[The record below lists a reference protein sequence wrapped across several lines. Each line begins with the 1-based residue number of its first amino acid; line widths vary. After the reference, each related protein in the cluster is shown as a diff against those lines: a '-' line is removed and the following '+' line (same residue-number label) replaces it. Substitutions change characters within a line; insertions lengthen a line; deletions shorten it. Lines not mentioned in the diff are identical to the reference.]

1 MRLSTFLGA
10 GVATLALL
18 SGSVAEAAPM
28 ALIGGV
34 SPAETVAFS
43 LVLPLR
49 DKAALEALVA
59 QQHDP
64 ASPLFH
70 QWLTPEQVQERFGP
84 AAATV
89 QQAEAALR
97 ARGLSVETTGRSL
110 RATGSETAVAAL
122 LGTSLVRGRTS
133 DGHVHVFA
141 ASRPALPQAL
151 QGLGGTV
158 LGLSADPHEAR
169 TFSRRVNVSSATLAD
184 PRNRYGTTGS
194 YWYDDLKQAYQ
205 YPSYQT
211 TISRNGKSVRLDG
224 TGATIGIVMSSDI
237 YDDDVAAVFN
247 HENFKAH
254 SGQARNPTLY
264 KRVAVDGGANTSSDA
279 LDEASLDVQE
289 ALTGAP
295 GSHVILYE
303 LPSLSDENIIDGY
316 TRVLADN
323 EADVVSSSFGAC
335 ELTYT
340 AAYNDGADETAT
352 LTLEHELFL
361 QGNAQGITFLASSGD
376 NAGLECPSVN
386 YLTNSTNGVFVRGV
400 SVPAADPNVTAVGG
414 TNVVTNASA
423 TSLDSTYDKENA
435 YGDPLIPYDAYGVGA
450 DLSGGYWGAS
460 GGVSTLYAAPDYQ
473 KTAGVNTGSTS
484 YRALPDIGMQVGGCP
499 GGEAK
504 TPCNGGDSP
513 LDGNGNTDRSSVVV
527 SIDGSFAG
535 LIGTSVASPEL
546 AGAVA
551 LLVEQY
557 GRMGNLNSYIYSLGQ
572 AQTRSGSSS
581 LTRATTVYHRNIPG
595 YDGVVTNNEPVNVGG
610 AYYNYTVGN
619 GTPVIYRLVGASG
632 ASPAGIPQ
640 TASNP

>member
-1 MRLSTFLGA
+1 MRLSTILGA

-18 SGSVAEAAPM
+18 SGAAAEAAPM

-34 SPAETVAFS
+34 APSETVAFS

-49 DKAALEALVA
+49 DKAGLEALVA

-64 ASPLFH
+64 SSPGFH
-70 QWLTPEQVQERFGP
+70 QWLTPDQVQARFGP
-84 AAATV
+84 TAATV

-97 ARGLSVETTGRSL
+97 ARGLSVATTGRSL
-110 RATGSETAVAAL
+110 RATGSETQVTAL
-122 LGTSLVRGRTS
+122 LGTSLVRGRTPN
-133 DGHVHVFA
+133 GHVHVFA
-141 ASRPALPQAL
+141 TSRPALPQAL
-151 QGLGGTV
+151 QALGGTV

-169 TFSRRVNVSSATLAD
+169 TFSRRVNVSSATLAN
-184 PRNRYGTTGS
+184 PKNRYGTTGS

-211 TISRNGKSVRLDG
+211 MVTVGGKKQRLDG

-237 YDDDVAAVFN
+237 YDSDVAAVFN

-254 SGQARNPTLY
+254 SGQSRNPTLY
-264 KRVAVDGGANTSSDA
+264 KRVAVDGGSTTSSDA

-316 TRVLADN
+316 TRVIADN
-323 EADVVSSSFGAC
+323 EADVVSSSFGGC

-340 AAYNDGADETAT
+340 AAYNNGVDLTAT
-352 LTLEHELFL
+352 LALEHELFL

-386 YLTNSTNGVFVRGV
+386 YVTSSTNGVFVRGV
-400 SVPAADPNVTAVGG
+400 SAPAADPNVTAVGG
-414 TNVVTNASA
+414 TNVVTNGSA
-423 TSLDSTYDKENA
+423 TSLDSTYAKENA
-435 YGDPLIPYDAYGVGA
+435 YGDPLVPNDPYGLGA
-450 DLSGGYWGAS
+450 NLSGGYWGAG
-460 GGVSTLYAAPDYQ
+460 GGVSAIYPKPTYQ
-473 KTAGVNTGSTS
+473 ATTGINTGSSS

-499 GGEAK
+499 GGESK
-504 TPCNGGDSP
+504 TPCNGGNSP
-513 LDGNGNTDRSSVVV
+513 LNGNGNTDRSSVVV
-527 SIDGSFAG
+527 AIGGSFAG

-557 GRMGNLNSYIYSLGQ
+557 GRMGNLNPYLYALGQ
-572 AQTRSGSSS
+572 AQTRAGSSGAAK
-581 LTRATTVYHRNIPG
+581 ATTVYHRNIPG
-595 YDGVVTNNEPVNVGG
+595 YNGVVTNNQPVNTGG
-610 AYYNYTVGN
+610 AYFNYTVGV
-619 GTPVIYRLVGASG
+619 GTPLIYRLVGAPT
-632 ASPAGIPQ
+632 ATPAGIPQ